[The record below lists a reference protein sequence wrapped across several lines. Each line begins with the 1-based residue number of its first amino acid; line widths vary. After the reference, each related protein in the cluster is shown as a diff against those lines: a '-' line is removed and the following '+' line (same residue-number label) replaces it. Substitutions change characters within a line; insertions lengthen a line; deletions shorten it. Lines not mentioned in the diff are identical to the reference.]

1 MEECCGCI
9 PCRASA
15 PFEAF
20 GEMSVTI
27 KNLSILKKI
36 SLVVVLM
43 GAAAAAIAAVGT
55 QGLFSMGGALKD
67 TGAREE
73 VAREAMDLRIDI
85 IAISRMTYQLAL
97 APDKAADF
105 AAETEKRAK
114 EMLERLP
121 KIASTADAEEQKQL
135 SDIKASLNAYFDA
148 IRQMVKIAGTEAGKD
163 RQVMTAALEKALDGQ
178 KAVTAAVKV
187 YSTYSAKTLSQSRA
201 YAIDESQTTV
211 MILAITAVVCIVAG
225 VALSLVIARR
235 EIASPI
241 RRMTL
246 VMSAMAKGRTDQ
258 PVTDTDRTDEIG
270 EMARALEVFRANE
283 IQMRAME
290 AQEAALNRQSKDL
303 QVSISGIVAAAAAGD
318 FSQRISKRY
327 EDADLERFAT
337 SVNELVE
344 NVDKGIT
351 EVRRVVAA
359 LAEQDLTQDM
369 RGTFQGA
376 FAELQQN
383 VNATMGVLRGTMD
396 NVRTAAGTIS
406 DNSGELSSA
415 SNQLARRTEQQAAA
429 LEETAAALEEITTTV
444 RMSTDR
450 ANEATRMVAETKA
463 SAGRSGGIVR
473 DAIEAMGRI
482 EQSSQKISQI
492 ISVID
497 EIAFQTNLLALN
509 AGVEA
514 ARAGEAGRGFAV
526 VAQEVRELAQRSANA
541 AKEIKTLINTSADEV
556 KGGVTLVLSTG
567 EALKEIEDLVN
578 RVNDHVATIAR
589 AAGEQSAALG
599 EINTSVNHMDQMTQQ
614 NAAMVEETTAASQV
628 LASESR
634 QLTAILARFRL
645 DGAASAGHAYRTAA

>member
-1 MEECCGCI
+1 
-9 PCRASA
+9 
-15 PFEAF
+15 
-20 GEMSVTI
+20 VKI

-36 SLVVVLM
+36 SLVVGLM
-43 GAAAAAIAAVGT
+43 GVAAAAIAAVGT
-55 QGLFSMGGALKD
+55 QGLFMLGSSLKD
-67 TGAREE
+67 TGQREE
-73 VAREAMDLRIDI
+73 VAREAMDLRVDI

-97 APDKAADF
+97 APEKSADF
-105 AAETEKRAK
+105 AAETEKRSK

-121 KIASTADAEEQKQL
+121 KIAATADSEEQKQL
-135 SDIKASLNAYFDA
+135 ADIRTSLNAYFDS
-148 IRQMVKIAGTEAGKD
+148 IRDMVKVAATDAGKD
-163 RQVMTAALEKALDGQ
+163 PKAMAASLAKALDGQ

-187 YSTYSAKTLSQSRA
+187 YSTYSAKTLSQSRSR
-201 YAIDESQTTV
+201 AIDESQTTV
-211 MILAITAVVCIVAG
+211 LILAITAAVCIALG
-225 VALSLVIARR
+225 VALSLLIARR
-235 EIASPI
+235 DIAGPI
-241 RRMTL
+241 RRMTG
-246 VMSAMAKGRTDQ
+246 VMSEMAKGRTDQ
-258 PVTDTDRTDEIG
+258 PVTDTDRLDEIG

-318 FSQRISKRY
+318 FSQRITKSY
-327 EDADLERFAT
+327 DDADLKRFAA

-344 NVDKGIT
+344 NVDFGVT

-369 RGTFQGA
+369 RGQFQGA
-376 FAELQQN
+376 FAELQDN
-383 VNATMGVLRGTMD
+383 VNTTMATLRATME
-396 NVRTAAGTIS
+396 NVRTAAGTIT
-406 DNSGELSSA
+406 DNSGELSTA
-415 SNQLARRTEQQAAA
+415 SNQLARRTEQQAAS

-444 RMSTDR
+444 RTSTDR
-450 ANEATRMVAETKA
+450 ANEATRMVSETKV

-473 DAIEAMGRI
+473 DAIDAMGRI

-514 ARAGEAGRGFAV
+514 ARAGEAGRGFAD
-526 VAQEVRELAQRSANA
+526 A
-541 AKEIKTLINTSADEV
+541 AKEIKTLINTSAEEV

-567 EALKEIEDLVN
+567 DALKEIEDLVN
-578 RVNDHVATIAR
+578 RVNEHVAMIAR

-634 QLTAILARFRL
+634 QLTEILSKFRL
-645 DGAASAGHAYRTAA
+645 GGDVGGGQGYRRAA

>member
-1 MEECCGCI
+1 
-9 PCRASA
+9 
-15 PFEAF
+15 
-20 GEMSVTI
+20 MSI
-27 KNLSILKKI
+27 RNLSILKKV

-55 QGLFSMGGALKD
+55 NGLFSLGSALKD

-73 VAREAMDLRIDI
+73 VAREAMDLRVDI

-97 APDKAADF
+97 APEKAADF

-135 SDIKASLNAYFDA
+135 ADIKTSLNAYFET
-148 IRQMVKIAGTEAGKD
+148 IRAMVKTAGTEAAKD
-163 RQVMTAALEKALDGQ
+163 PKIMTAALNAALDGQ

-187 YSTYSAKTLSQSRA
+187 YSTYSAKTLSQSRD
-201 YAIDESQTTV
+201 YAIGESQMTV
-211 MILAITAVVCIVAG
+211 LILAITAAVCIAAG

-235 EIASPI
+235 EIANPI

-246 VMSAMAKGRTDQ
+246 VMSAMAKGNSDMT
-258 PVTDTDRTDEIG
+258 VSDTDRSDEIG

-283 IQMRAME
+283 IHMREME

-318 FSQRISKRY
+318 FSQRITKSY
-327 EDADLERFAT
+327 EDQDLARFA
-337 SVNELVE
+337 SGVNELVE
-344 NVDKGIT
+344 GVDRGIT
-351 EVRRVVAA
+351 EVRRVIAA

-369 RGTFQGA
+369 RGQFQGA
-376 FAELQQN
+376 FAELQKN
-383 VNATMGVLRGTMD
+383 VNATMATLRATMED
-396 NVRTAAGTIS
+396 VRAAAGTIS

-415 SNQLARRTEQQAAA
+415 ANQLSRRTEQQAAA

-450 ANEATRMVAETKA
+450 ANEATKLVGDTKV
-463 SAGRSGGIVR
+463 SAGRSGGIVK
-473 DAIEAMGRI
+473 DAIDAMERI

-541 AKEIKTLINTSADEV
+541 AKEIKALINTSADEV
-556 KGGVTLVLSTG
+556 KGGVSLVLSTG
-567 EALKEIEDLVN
+567 EALKEIESFVN
-578 RVNDHVATIAR
+578 RVNDQVVMIAR
-589 AAGEQSAALG
+589 AASEQSAALG

-634 QLTAILARFRL
+634 QLSETLSKFRL
-645 DGAASAGHAYRTAA
+645 SGSGSAGRAYRAAA

>member
-1 MEECCGCI
+1 MK
-9 PCRASA
+9 
-15 PFEAF
+15 
-20 GEMSVTI
+20 I
-27 KNLSILKKI
+27 KNLSILRKI

-43 GAAAAAIAAVGT
+43 GAAAAAIAGVGT
-55 QGLFSMGGALKD
+55 QGLMSLGAALKD
-67 TGAREE
+67 TGGREE

-97 APDKAADF
+97 APEKAADF
-105 AAETEKRAK
+105 AAETERRAK
-114 EMLERLP
+114 EMLDRLP
-121 KIASTADAEEQKQL
+121 KIAATADPEEQKQL
-135 SDIKASLNAYFDA
+135 ADIRASLSSYFDS
-148 IRQMVKIAGTEAGKD
+148 IRAMVAAAAGEAGKD
-163 RQVMTAALEKALDGQ
+163 PKVMAEALNKALDGQ
-178 KAVTAAVKV
+178 KAVTASVKV
-187 YSTYSAKTLSQSRA
+187 YSTYSANTLSQSRNHA
-201 YAIDESQTTV
+201 LAQSQTTV
-211 MILAITAVVCIVAG
+211 LILAITAAFCIAAG
-225 VALSLVIARR
+225 VALSLLIARR
-235 EIASPI
+235 EIANPI
-241 RRMTL
+241 RRMTG
-246 VMSAMAKGRTDQ
+246 VMSAMADGRTDQ
-258 PVTDTDRTDEIG
+258 PVTDTDRADEIG
-270 EMARALEVFRANE
+270 AMARALEVFRANE
-283 IQMRAME
+283 IHMREME
-290 AQEAALNRQSKDL
+290 AQEQALNRQSKDL
-303 QVSISGIVAAAAAGD
+303 QVSISGIVASAAAGD
-318 FSQRISKRY
+318 FSQRITKSY
-327 EDADLERFAT
+327 EDEDLERFAG

-344 NVDKGIT
+344 NVDRGIN
-351 EVRRVVAA
+351 EVRRVIAA

-369 RGTFQGA
+369 RGQFQGA

-383 VNATMGVLRGTMD
+383 VNTTMANLRLTMN

-406 DNSGELSSA
+406 DNSGELSTA

-450 ANEATRMVAETKA
+450 ANEASRMVAETKA

-473 DAIEAMGRI
+473 DAIDAMGRI

-541 AKEIKTLINTSADEV
+541 AKEIKTLINTSAGEV

-567 EALKEIEDLVN
+567 EALKEIEELVH
-578 RVNDHVATIAR
+578 RVNEHVATIAR

-634 QLTAILARFRL
+634 QLTATLAKFRL
-645 DGAASAGHAYRTAA
+645 DGAAQASQGYRTAA

>member
-1 MEECCGCI
+1 MNI
-9 PCRASA
+9 R
-15 PFEAF
+15 
-20 GEMSVTI
+20 
-27 KNLSILKKI
+27 NLSILKKVG
-36 SLVVVLM
+36 LVVGLM
-43 GAAAAAIAAVGT
+43 GIAAIAIASVGA
-55 QGLFSMGGALKD
+55 QGLFALGGALKD

-73 VAREAMDLRIDI
+73 VAREAMDLRVDI
-85 IAISRMTYQLAL
+85 IAISRMTYQLAF
-97 APDKAADF
+97 APEKAADF

-121 KIASTADAEEQKQL
+121 KIAATADKEEQKQL
-135 SDIKASLNAYFDA
+135 ADIKTSLNSYFDT
-148 IRQMVKIAGTEAGKD
+148 IRAMVKTAGTEAGKD
-163 RQVMTAALEKALDGQ
+163 PKAMADALNKALDGQ

-187 YSTYSAKTLSQSRA
+187 YSTYSATTLAASRA
-201 YAIDESQTTV
+201 YAIDESEGTV
-211 MILAITAVVCIVAG
+211 LVLGITAAVCIALG

-235 EIASPI
+235 DIAGPI
-241 RRMTL
+241 RRMTG
-246 VMSAMAKGRTDQ
+246 VMSDLAKGHTDQ
-258 PVTDTDRTDEIG
+258 PVTDTDRKDEIG

-283 IQMRAME
+283 IHMREME

-303 QVSISGIVAAAAAGD
+303 QQSISGIVAAAAAGD
-318 FSQRISKRY
+318 FSQRITKAY
-327 EDADLERFAT
+327 DDADLRRFAD
-337 SVNELVE
+337 SVNELVQ
-344 NVDKGIT
+344 NVDHGVT
-351 EVRRVVAA
+351 EVRRVIAA
-359 LAEQDLTQDM
+359 LADADLTKDM
-369 RGTFQGA
+369 EGRFQGA

-383 VNATMGVLRGTMD
+383 VNATMATLRATMD
-396 NVRTAAGTIS
+396 NVRTAAGTIT

-444 RMSTDR
+444 RMSTER
-450 ANEATRMVAETKA
+450 ATEASRMVNETKN
-463 SAGRSGGIVR
+463 STGKSGGIVR

-541 AKEIKTLINTSADEV
+541 AKEIKGLINASADEV
-556 KGGVTLVLSTG
+556 KGGVSLVLSTG
-567 EALKEIEDLVN
+567 DALKEIEDLVN

-589 AAGEQSAALG
+589 AAGEQSAALA

-634 QLTAILARFRL
+634 QLTALLAKFRL
-645 DGAASAGHAYRTAA
+645 DGPGSAGADYSRRAA